1 MCGGTRPFAP
11 THTNPQF
18 RSAEI
23 EEGEGDGEGESGVRS
38 KDEDYDESAA
48 GVSVRFDVVNKRNN
62 RNRAK
67 DGRLLGE

>member
-11 THTNPQF
+11 THTNPHF

-23 EEGEGDGEGESGVRS
+23 EEGEGGSGVRL
-38 KDEDYDESAA
+38 KDEDCDESAS
-48 GVSVRFDVVNKRNN
+48 GVSVRYGVVNKKND